1 MSDAWP
7 LIGLMRDDIHKKV
20 PRPPKVQRWVRLSVN
35 DADRL
40 AGRGFEGFQEA
51 MRDTCRRDLS
61 PSFVVELNKTLSGPS
76 GLFGHLSD
84 AASPR
89 DLRGRGGPAEWEVLT
104 EAKRLIA
111 TGAPPDII
119 AQRAVETV
127 MKNRADAD
135 IRVTTAVLPRHDKK
149 TAVVLESMKADAAR
163 MDYRALA
170 ESVCNGRIFE
180 RPNRGAG
187 ALDLDGD
194 LLGGGDR

>member
-1 MSDAWP
+1 
-7 LIGLMRDDIHKKV
+7 MRDDIHKRV
-20 PRPPKVQRWVRLSVN
+20 PRPPKVQRWVRLSAN

-40 AGRGFEGFQEA
+40 AGRGFVGFQDA

-61 PSFVVELNKTLSGPS
+61 PGFIVELNKALSGPS

-104 EAKRLIA
+104 EAKRLVA
-111 TGAPPDII
+111 TGVQPQVIM
-119 AQRAVETV
+119 QRAIETA

-135 IRVTTAVLPRHDKK
+135 IRVTTAVLPRYDKK
-149 TAVVLESMKADAAR
+149 SAVVLESMKSDAAR

-170 ESVCNGRIFE
+170 ESVCNGQIYE

-187 ALDLDGD
+187 VLDLDGD
-194 LLGGGDR
+194 LLGRRNR